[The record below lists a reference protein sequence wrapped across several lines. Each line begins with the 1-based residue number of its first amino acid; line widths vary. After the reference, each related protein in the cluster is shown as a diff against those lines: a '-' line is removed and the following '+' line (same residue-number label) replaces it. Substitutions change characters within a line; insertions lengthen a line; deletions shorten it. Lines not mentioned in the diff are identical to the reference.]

1 MMNPILHLRK
11 EFYSGTHRAV
21 LLEETDRRVQPLMEG
36 IGVELIKEITD
47 IDRLG
52 VPCVAAERIGARDI
66 VTLIHAGRNLLQ
78 ATVALKME
86 AIERYSAEYRREP
99 LRYGSLE
106 QIGVACAVDP
116 EELILPRTVEMCEPL
131 HWSEGWELINGE
143 EVAVPSNAVLH
154 PYDTCGMT
162 TALYPSDPWGL
173 AAGNV
178 QEEAI
183 VEGICEVI
191 ELDALSIAER
201 TRSMGRQLN
210 VDDDPESS
218 ALLGRFEDA
227 GVAVTLWLIEGKTGV
242 PTVAAAADDQ
252 LTRDPTMLVM
262 GAATHP
268 SPSIAAQRALIEA
281 AQGRAVRLY
290 YRDYE
295 PERDALIRRAGYDR
309 MKRINREWF
318 APAETVEIGDVP
330 DLSTEYFD
338 DDIRA
343 LVSAVQVHADR
354 ICVCD
359 LQKTDIPVVRV
370 VIPGF
375 EVSHQSPDRIRRSR

>member
-1 MMNPILHLRK
+1 MMNQILHLRK
-11 EFYSGTHRAV
+11 EFYSGTHRA
-21 LLEETDRRVQPLMEG
+21 LPPEETDRRVQPLMEG
-36 IGVELIKEITD
+36 IGLESVREITD

-52 VPCVAAERIGARDI
+52 IPCMAAERAGARD
-66 VTLIHAGRNLLQ
+66 VVMLIHAGQDLLQ

-99 LRYGSLE
+99 LQFGSFE
-106 QIGVACAVDP
+106 QIGIARAVDP
-116 EELILPRTVEMCEPL
+116 EELILPRTVDMCEPL
-131 HWSEGWELINGE
+131 HWSEGWDLIGEE
-143 EVAVPSNAVLH
+143 EVAVPSNAVIH

-173 AAGNV
+173 AAGNEP
-178 QEEAI
+178 EEAI
-183 VEGICEVI
+183 VAGICEVI
-191 ELDALSIAER
+191 ELDALSVAER
-201 TRSMGRQLN
+201 TRSMGRRLR
-210 VDDDPESS
+210 VDDDPAAA
-218 ALLGRFEDA
+218 ALLGKFEEA
-227 GVAVTLWLIEGKTGV
+227 GVAVTLWLLEGRTGV

-252 LTRDPTMLVM
+252 QTRDPTMLVM

-268 SPSIAAQRALIEA
+268 SPSIAAQHALTEA

-290 YRDYE
+290 YRDNE
-295 PERDALIRRAGYDR
+295 PERDALIRRAGYER
-309 MKRINREWF
+309 MKRINHEWF
-318 APAETVEIGDVP
+318 APADTVSIADVP
-330 DLSTEYFD
+330 DLSTAYFD

-343 LVSAVQVHADR
+343 LVSAVEVHADR

-375 EVSHQSPDRIRRSR
+375 EVTHQNPDRVRRSR